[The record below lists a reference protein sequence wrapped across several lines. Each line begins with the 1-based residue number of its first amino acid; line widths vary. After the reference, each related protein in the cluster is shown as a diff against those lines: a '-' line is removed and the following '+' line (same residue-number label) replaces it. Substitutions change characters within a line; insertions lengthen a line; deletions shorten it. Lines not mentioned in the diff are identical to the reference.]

1 MNNTRQL
8 TELHKVDITQITNID
23 ITSIGLLEIFGKL
36 TILIQLKNKS
46 IKEFTFVSPV
56 SKQEIVKWLE
66 DNNLLEATRPLD
78 ISNMG
83 LSNLQNVSV
92 IGNNSNTISNGDN
105 NNTMGNSVRLNNIEE
120 ELRNFIWNDTYMS
133 MNILELTITDK
144 AYYKNEEDL

>member
-66 DNNLLEATRPLD
+66 DNNLL
-78 ISNMG
+78 
-83 LSNLQNVSV
+83 
-92 IGNNSNTISNGDN
+92 
-105 NNTMGNSVRLNNIEE
+105 
-120 ELRNFIWNDTYMS
+120 
-133 MNILELTITDK
+133 DK
-144 AYYKNEEDL
+144 ATLRKF

>member
-36 TILIQLKNKS
+36 TITIHLKNKS

-66 DNNLLEATRPLD
+66 DNNLL
-78 ISNMG
+78 
-83 LSNLQNVSV
+83 
-92 IGNNSNTISNGDN
+92 
-105 NNTMGNSVRLNNIEE
+105 
-120 ELRNFIWNDTYMS
+120 
-133 MNILELTITDK
+133 DK
-144 AYYKNEEDL
+144 ATLRKF